1 MMLRSLQAP
10 QSALPSASATATA
23 PALWRVAI
31 NFAAFQ
37 LAWFACVAGAAR
49 GTPWLGVFVAM
60 AAVAAHASISARPRR
75 ELVLVL
81 VAIAFGA
88 VYDSSIA
95 ALGWIT
101 YNSGEFV
108 PGIAPHW
115 ILALWALFATTLNVS
130 LRWLRGR
137 RVAAALVGAVAGPL
151 SYYAGERLGALVL
164 VEPVAATLALA
175 VGWAIFTPVLI
186 EIAQRCDG
194 VCPVDAS

>member
-1 MMLRSLQAP
+1 MMLRSLQGVRSTPA
-10 QSALPSASATATA
+10 AASA
-23 PALWRVAI
+23 PAVWRVAL
-31 NFAAFQ
+31 NFVAFQ
-37 LAWFACVAGAAR
+37 VAWFACVASAAR
-49 GTPWLGVFVAM
+49 GAPWLGVFVAV

-81 VAIAFGA
+81 VAITLGA

-108 PGIAPHW
+108 SGMAPLW
-115 ILALWALFATTLNVS
+115 ILALWALFATTINVS

-137 RVAAALVGAVAGPL
+137 RGVAALLGALAGPL

-164 VEPVAATLALA
+164 VEPIAASLALA
-175 VGWAIFTPVLI
+175 IAWAIFTPVLI
-186 EIAQRCDG
+186 EVAQRCDG
-194 VCPVDAS
+194 VCPVEA